1 MDGLEQIVDM
11 IQKRAGEKE
20 KLILK
25 EAEKEKKARLDVA
38 KQKADAI
45 RKELIEKAEQEAK
58 AEKARHEANT
68 KLKAKYRLLEAKEN
82 LLTSTL
88 NTAYEKVKA
97 KSKGK
102 AYADILLRLAV
113 EAGITLGEK
122 DLELVLPKGQ
132 GNIITPAQ
140 VGAAISK
147 ETGQKT
153 TVKVAK
159 DTLRASGGAVMR
171 ITEGSKWVDNTFEAR
186 IERQEITVRDKA
198 SEILFSD

>member
-1 MDGLEQIVDM
+1 MDGLELIVEM
-11 IQKRAGEKE
+11 IQKRACEKE
-20 KLILK
+20 KSILK
-25 EAEKEKKARLDVA
+25 EAEKEKKARLEVA
-38 KQKADAI
+38 KQKADTI
-45 RKELIEKAEQEAK
+45 RMGLIEKAEQEAK

-82 LLTSTL
+82 LLNSTL
-88 NTAYEKVKA
+88 NSAYEKVKA
-97 KSKGK
+97 KTKGK

-113 EAGITLGEK
+113 EAGVTLGEE

-140 VGAAISK
+140 VAAAISK

-153 TVKVAK
+153 SVKAAK
-159 DTLRASGGAVMR
+159 DTLSASGGVTMR

-186 IERQEITVRDKA
+186 IERQGNAVRDKA

>member
-1 MDGLEQIVDM
+1 MDGLE
-11 IQKRAGEKE
+11 RACEKE
-20 KLILK
+20 KSILK
-25 EAEKEKKARLDVA
+25 EAEKEKKARLEVA
-38 KQKADAI
+38 KQKADTI
-45 RKELIEKAEQEAK
+45 RMGLIEKAEQEAK

-82 LLTSTL
+82 LLNSTL
-88 NTAYEKVKA
+88 NSAYEKVKA
-97 KSKGK
+97 KTKGK

-113 EAGITLGEK
+113 EAGVTLGEE

-140 VGAAISK
+140 VAAAISK

-153 TVKVAK
+153 SVKAAK
-159 DTLRASGGAVMR
+159 DTLRASGGVTMR

-186 IERQEITVRDKA
+186 IERQGNAVRDKA

>member
-1 MDGLEQIVDM
+1 MDGLELIVEM
-11 IQKRAGEKE
+11 IQKRACEKE
-20 KLILK
+20 KSILK
-25 EAEKEKKARLDVA
+25 EAEKEKKARLEVA
-38 KQKADAI
+38 KQKADTI
-45 RKELIEKAEQEAK
+45 RMGLIEKAEQEAK

-82 LLTSTL
+82 LLNSTL
-88 NTAYEKVKA
+88 NSAYEKVKA
-97 KSKGK
+97 KTKGK

-113 EAGITLGEK
+113 EAGVTLGEE

-140 VGAAISK
+140 VAAAISK

-153 TVKVAK
+153 SVKAAK
-159 DTLRASGGAVMR
+159 DTLRASGGVTMR

-186 IERQEITVRDKA
+186 IERQGNAVRDKA